1 MKNAIVFSIDKR
13 LMAIELRWV
22 REVITLGHVT
32 PVPNAPPVIAG
43 VVNFGG
49 AIIPCIELAKMS
61 EPSAEPRIACR
72 GESAILVQVES
83 VRAAIRVDAVVEVA
97 TLTQIGDRWRDRNDV
112 EARLLDP
119 QGLIA
124 DARAQVAE
132 APLIGGTARRSPG
145 RM

>member
-97 TLTQIGDRWRDRNDV
+97 TLSHVAGDRWRDKNEV
-112 EARLLDP
+112 EARLLEP
-119 QGLIA
+119 QELIA

-132 APLIGGTARRSPG
+132 TPVLGGRSEG
-145 RM
+145 A

>member
-13 LMAIELRWV
+13 LMAVELRWV
-22 REVITLGHVT
+22 REVITIGHVT
-32 PVPNAPPVIAG
+32 PVPNAPPVISG

-49 AIIPCIELAKMS
+49 GIIPIVEVSRLLGDLRES
-61 EPSAEPRIACR
+61 RTACR

-97 TLTQIGDRWRDRNDV
+97 TLSHVAGDRWRDKNEV
-112 EARLLDP
+112 EARLLEP
-119 QGLIA
+119 QELIA

-132 APLIGGTARRSPG
+132 TPVLGGRSEG
-145 RM
+145 A